1 MPKITK
7 LLIIMANV
15 ARKIKTGKGLR
26 LKIVNP
32 DAAGIDVADGEMQ
45 VCVPEDRDGENNRRF
60 NSFTCDLHEI
70 CAWLK
75 ACRITTVAMEATGV
89 YWLNIF
95 LMLEDEGFDVVL
107 ANPLQVKNLT
117 DKKTDEADAEWLMLM
132 HSYGMVK
139 PSFQPD
145 NVARQIRNMTRHRS
159 NLIATAGREIQ
170 HMQKAMEQMNI
181 KLSTVIS
188 DILGKSGQAIIR
200 AIIAGNHDPESLARL
215 ADVRCKASRETIAK
229 SLEGTWDE
237 DLLFILKQSVELYD
251 TYMEKVAVCEQ
262 EIEVVMMQY
271 VAQVDRGK
279 DEQLIRTQKKSK
291 YKNAPS
297 IDTEK
302 YAHALWG
309 VNIMAVPGVGA
320 GALLQLIGEL
330 GHDFADKFDTCNKF
344 CKWCNLSPNNKITGG
359 KLISSHIPR
368 RKNPVGQ
375 IFRQCANTVKEE
387 KSEMGI
393 YFRRMKSRNGHM
405 QAIVATA
412 HKIARIIYTMVKY
425 KREYDPRMVGC
436 DERKLLERKIART
449 TMQLKKLN
457 EKLEKTG

>member
-1 MPKITK
+1 
-7 LLIIMANV
+7 MAKV
-15 ARKIKTGKGLR
+15 ARKIKTDKGLR

-45 VCVPEDRDGENNRRF
+45 VCVPEDRDSENNRRF
-60 NSFTCDLHEI
+60 ESFTCDLHKI

-75 ACRITTVAMEATGV
+75 ACGIKTVAMEATGV

-95 LMLEDEGFDVVL
+95 LLLQDEGFDVVL

-132 HSYGMVK
+132 HSYGMVR

-145 NVARQIRNMTRHRS
+145 SVARRIRNMTRHRS
-159 NLIATAGREIQ
+159 SLITTAGREIQ

-200 AIIAGNHDPESLARL
+200 SIIAGNHDPVSLARL

-251 TYMEKVAVCEQ
+251 TYMEKVASCEQ
-262 EIEVVMMQY
+262 EIERLMKQY
-271 VAQVDRGK
+271 AAQVDQGK
-279 DEQLIRTQKKSK
+279 AGQIIRTQKKSK

-309 VNIMAVPGVGA
+309 VNIMAVPGLGS

-330 GHDFADKFDTCNKF
+330 GHDFADKFDTCSKF
-344 CKWCNLSPNNKITGG
+344 CRWCNLSPNNKITGG
-359 KLISSHIPR
+359 KLLSSHIPK

-375 IFRQCANTVKEE
+375 ILRQCANTVKDE

-412 HKIARIIYTMVKY
+412 HKMARIIYTMVKQH
-425 KREYDPRMVGC
+425 KEYNPNMVGC
-436 DERKLLERKIART
+436 SEKEILERRIAKT
-449 TMQLKKLN
+449 TMQLQKLN
-457 EKLEKTG
+457 EKLGKVG